1 MSIGEVSWLDFVG
14 LAVAVSLLESA
25 ITGVGIT
32 VLKGHRNNW
41 RVTPRFRPILGLA
54 GFGLLVLVTTD
65 VLARFNLLHRR

>member
-1 MSIGEVSWLDFVG
+1 MKSRGLIFVG

-41 RVTPRFRPILGLA
+41 RYSPSPILGLA